1 MRPDVAGSHGRPA
14 PSPSAARRRES
25 FEPHDGSAELDVGLA
40 HHPPHSPSPPPR
52 TRETPPACSRGIQ
65 PAPGPLVRN
74 ENLTK
79 FRHQST
85 IRTLNGSAE
94 MTTRRLFRFLRAL
107 LRPAPLCGLAIV
119 AIFWIGVAYL
129 LSVERTNALQ
139 GAVQRG
145 SSLTRLFEEN
155 TIRLFKGVD
164 RTLLLL
170 RLAHEENPERF
181 DLRRWADRTS
191 LVGELTIQASMIG
204 PDGYLKAST
213 TEYAGALYLGDR
225 EHYQAHVNAKSDE
238 LYISKPVKGRASGKW
253 SLQLTRKLS
262 QADGSFG
269 GVIVASID
277 PGFVESFYRSINLG
291 SQDGITLRGLDGIIR
306 ASHGVSA
313 PNFDQTTMPK
323 VLSAELARAPEGHFW
338 GGGVIDGRN
347 RLISYRVVAG
357 YPLLI
362 TLGMDDHEI
371 FTAYKRHRA
380 IYIAVAALPTLLIL
394 IAVGTNIHRQSS
406 LEQTNSRFSTALE
419 NMTHGLCMFDAQKR
433 LVVSNKR
440 YADLYRLP
448 PELLKIGTPHQA
460 IIAHRVT
467 NRIFAEEK
475 DAGAVDTKR
484 DALDQSSSGEISS
497 RVKELADGRLVRIV
511 RKPMEGEGWIAIHE
525 DITERHQVEK
535 QRDEMLARESRR
547 SAIESA
553 ISSFRERV
561 EEVLGAV
568 SNNANMM
575 KSTATA
581 MLISSE
587 QTTQHAEAALRE
599 SDEAS
604 ANVAKVADSTEELLA
619 SIAEINRQLDQTKT
633 IMGNA
638 VAKAEATN
646 DRYAGLTQAARKI
659 GDVIKL
665 IQTIAGQTNLLALN
679 ATIEAARA
687 GEAGRGFAVVASEVK
702 MLAVQTAKATEEI
715 ARHILA
721 VQESTNGAVEAVH
734 SIEESM
740 QDVSARASSAADS
753 ILHQNTATS
762 EIARNAVN
770 AARGTSMVVSVL
782 SQVTDAANGTR
793 AAAETMLTAS
803 NSVDTSVGNLRGEIE
818 TFLSKVVA

>member
-1 MRPDVAGSHGRPA
+1 
-14 PSPSAARRRES
+14 
-25 FEPHDGSAELDVGLA
+25 
-40 HHPPHSPSPPPR
+40 
-52 TRETPPACSRGIQ
+52 
-65 PAPGPLVRN
+65 
-74 ENLTK
+74 
-79 FRHQST
+79 
-85 IRTLNGSAE
+85 
-94 MTTRRLFRFLRAL
+94 
-107 LRPAPLCGLAIV
+107 
-119 AIFWIGVAYL
+119 
-129 LSVERTNALQ
+129 
-139 GAVQRG
+139 
-145 SSLTRLFEEN
+145 
-155 TIRLFKGVD
+155 
-164 RTLLLL
+164 
-170 RLAHEENPERF
+170 
-181 DLRRWADRTS
+181 
-191 LVGELTIQASMIG
+191 
-204 PDGYLKAST
+204 
-213 TEYAGALYLGDR
+213 
-225 EHYQAHVNAKSDE
+225 
-238 LYISKPVKGRASGKW
+238 
-253 SLQLTRKLS
+253 
-262 QADGSFG
+262 
-269 GVIVASID
+269 
-277 PGFVESFYRSINLG
+277 
-291 SQDGITLRGLDGIIR
+291 
-306 ASHGVSA
+306 
-313 PNFDQTTMPK
+313 
-323 VLSAELARAPEGHFW
+323 
-338 GGGVIDGRN
+338 
-347 RLISYRVVAG
+347 
-357 YPLLI
+357 
-362 TLGMDDHEI
+362 
-371 FTAYKRHRA
+371 
-380 IYIAVAALPTLLIL
+380 
-394 IAVGTNIHRQSS
+394 
-406 LEQTNSRFSTALE
+406 
-419 NMTHGLCMFDAQKR
+419 MFDAQKR

-448 PELLKIGTPHQA
+448 PELLKIGTPHQV

-467 NRIFAEEK
+467 NRIFADEK

-525 DITERHQVEK
+525 DITERHQIEK
-535 QRDEMLARESRR
+535 QRDEMLVHESRR

-581 MLISSE
+581 MLSSSE

-633 IMGNA
+633 IMSNA

-646 DRYAGLTQAARKI
+646 DRYAGLAQAARKI

-753 ILHQNTATS
+753 IQHQNTATS
-762 EIARNAVN
+762 EITRNAVN